1 MKFIYKHK
9 RALLISLI
17 VALVAIPIIINILLK
32 YVPGNGSNDGWLGF
46 WGSYFGAIF
55 SALIAYAIAYFQIFR
70 EQASNRTERVLGE
83 LPYFNIGSTNKPFRY
98 NLSAYSS
105 LDEYEFGSAMFC
117 PLVVSTS
124 NMDIPLLNFEINK
137 DDQGWENK
145 GHVFPSSEY
154 GVLDFIY
161 APSRVDIRCRTI
173 DGIDIFFTY
182 GDGVNGMSA
191 YYDRGKWEWYVS
203 YTSNTE
209 EANKRLKC
217 AYKSA

>member
-1 MKFIYKHK
+1 MNFVRKHK
-9 RALLISLI
+9 KVLLICLV
-17 VALVAIPIIINILLK
+17 VALIGTPITINYLLE
-32 YVPGNGSNDGWLGF
+32 YIPGNGSNDGWLGF

-70 EQASNRTERVLGE
+70 EQTSKRDERVLGE
-83 LPYFNIGSTNKPFRY
+83 LPYFNIGETNKPFRY
-98 NLSAYSS
+98 NPANLLSMDQGDMMS
-105 LDEYEFGSAMFC
+105 C

-137 DDQGWENK
+137 DEQGWENM

-154 GVLDFIY
+154 GVLNFFD
-161 APSRVDIRCRTI
+161 APSRVDIRCRTT
-173 DGIDIFFTY
+173 DGINIFFTY
-182 GDGVNGMSA
+182 GKGVNNMSA
-191 YYDRGKWEWYVS
+191 YYDQGKWKWYVS
-203 YTSNTE
+203 DTDSNTE